1 MEGQMLT
8 HAELVTLE
16 RSLRATPVLSVY
28 LEGAAADLAAQ
39 QTWRVRLDHELQA
52 QRAALSE
59 APHEERER
67 FEACVS
73 TLWLA
78 LASDGAPVRAP
89 GWVAFITADGV
100 RHASALLAPMPI
112 LATWGLGATV
122 APYLRALKESRPVVI
137 AVMDARKASVYTYRE
152 GALDLVASLH
162 AHHHAPTPAHM
173 GDAPRLGFHSGTR
186 GVAGRDALQRTRRAG
201 TSRMVTELVDRVAAL
216 AGDDGWIV
224 LGGIPRVVARAARPL
239 AECGARVLS
248 LESLDVHAS
257 TAQIADAARR
267 GASTLRDASAVRHL
281 DEIAAEASAG
291 GLGVLGREA
300 TERALQRAS
309 VRTLFL
315 SERFLGEHAV
325 DAAALLRSAIDQDA
339 SIEEVSR
346 AASRELDTHGG
357 IGARLR
363 FKPAT
368 EVDVPLATANGG

>member
-1 MEGQMLT
+1 
-8 HAELVTLE
+8 
-16 RSLRATPVLSVY
+16 
-28 LEGAAADLAAQ
+28 
-39 QTWRVRLDHELQA
+39 
-52 QRAALSE
+52 
-59 APHEERER
+59 
-67 FEACVS
+67 
-73 TLWLA
+73 
-78 LASDGAPVRAP
+78 
-89 GWVAFITADGV
+89 
-100 RHASALLAPMPI
+100 
-112 LATWGLGATV
+112 
-122 APYLRALKESRPVVI
+122 
-137 AVMDARKASVYTYRE
+137 
-152 GALDLVASLH
+152 
-162 AHHHAPTPAHM
+162 M

-201 TSRMVTELVDRVAAL
+201 TSRMVTELVDRVAAI

-224 LGGIPRVVARAARPL
+224 LGGIPRVVARAARAL
-239 AECGARVLS
+239 ADSGAHVLS

-315 SERFLGEHAV
+315 SERFLAEHAA

-357 IGARLR
+357 IGALLR
-363 FKPAT
+363 FKPVT